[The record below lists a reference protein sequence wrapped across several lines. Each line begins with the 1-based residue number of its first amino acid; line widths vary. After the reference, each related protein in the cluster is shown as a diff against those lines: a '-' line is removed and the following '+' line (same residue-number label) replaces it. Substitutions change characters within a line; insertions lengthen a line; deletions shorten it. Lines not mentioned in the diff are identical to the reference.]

1 MRGACIGGSAG
12 RKPQSSHSPTAQ
24 HLVNSTWRSFHDTR
38 NSAERCLQ
46 SIRSALADNA
56 VMDDAP
62 RPVPDLPRVTER
74 DLAARA
80 RGLKSAYIPG
90 GDDPDIERTRRREAR
105 YLRLLIG
112 MVVLIVGS
120 GLIVSLVGLAL
131 GYGAGQ

>member
-1 MRGACIGGSAG
+1 
-12 RKPQSSHSPTAQ
+12 
-24 HLVNSTWRSFHDTR
+24 
-38 NSAERCLQ
+38 
-46 SIRSALADNA
+46 
-56 VMDDAP
+56 MDDP
-62 RPVPDLPRVTER
+62 HQTRPDLPPVTER

-80 RGLKSAYIPG
+80 RGLESAHIPG